1 MIRGPGEGKI
11 KKVADRHAAAF
22 SEQPENKIAA
32 AADSGVRCRAPGTYW
47 ILTPFEPK
55 THSHFDFWINS
66 PPP

>member
-1 MIRGPGEGKI
+1 MIRGPGEEKNRQ
-11 KKVADRHAAAF
+11 VTDRCAAAF
-22 SEQPENKIAA
+22 FEHQDMEITA
-32 AADSGVRCRAPGTYW
+32 AADFGIRRRPGTYW